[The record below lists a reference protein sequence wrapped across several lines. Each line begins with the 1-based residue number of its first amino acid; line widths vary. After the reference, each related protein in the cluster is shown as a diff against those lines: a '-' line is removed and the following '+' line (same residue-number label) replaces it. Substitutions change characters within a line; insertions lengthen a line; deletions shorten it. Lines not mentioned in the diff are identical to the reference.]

1 MVDRVLKTENYQNKC
16 FDKSYGFLSSMQKTY
31 RKSLKCSLG
40 WLRGRQRHTIT
51 KIALLKKV
59 IVFSL
64 GYAKTYQ
71 KALKVALGR
80 PIRHQISKITKI
92 FILIK
97 VMVFT
102 WACKNI
108 TEGPKGTLGL
118 PLGRQRCKVPIYPFQ
133 QKTWFLQWY
142 GKTYL
147 ESQKCLWLANKASKM
162 QNHQNTHVNKSYGFC
177 MGMQKYI
184 KSP

>member
-1 MVDRVLKTENYQNKC
+1 MFWQKLWFSLKHAKNISEVPKMFLRLVERASKAYNYQNSP
-16 FDKSYGFLSSMQKTY
+16 F
-31 RKSLKCSLG
+31 
-40 WLRGRQRHTIT
+40 
-51 KIALLKKV
+51 KKV

-162 QNHQNTHVNKSYGFC
+162 QNYQNTHVNKSYGFC